1 MVSISFIY
9 RYLKQLWRK
18 GCEESNGDAKKMSEY
33 KYFEISDFDC
43 QETGE
48 NRMEPEFIEKLD
60 ELREACGFPF
70 IITSGY
76 RSPEHSIERRKK
88 APGTHA
94 QGIAADIKVSN
105 GSQRYKI
112 IEMAHKMRFGGIG
125 VAKTFVHVDIRE
137 KTPVLWCY

>member
-1 MVSISFIY
+1 
-9 RYLKQLWRK
+9 
-18 GCEESNGDAKKMSEY
+18 MSEY
-33 KYFEISDFDC
+33 KYFKLSDFDC

-76 RSPEHSIERRKK
+76 RSPEHSIELRKK
-88 APGTHA
+88 VPGTHA
-94 QGIAADIKVSN
+94 QGIAADIKVN
-105 GSQRYKI
+105 GAAQRFI
-112 IEMAHKMRFGGIG
+112 IVEKAHALGFGGIG
-125 VAKTFVHVDIRE
+125 VAHGFIHVDIRE